1 MNEQEL
7 SAFLK
12 PWMRRLRLSA
22 FFRAL
27 LTGFA
32 AGLTAF
38 AVTCV
43 ILRLTRQSGW
53 LWPAGIGCGVL
64 VLTGAFAWRML
75 RPTQETVTREL
86 DALGLRERAATM
98 LALRQDASEMAR
110 LQREDALRHIDPI
123 SPGRLKSRIG
133 WVLPMLLAAALLL
146 ACGSV
151 LAPKAWFESVLPVQA
166 EGVLSEELLAML
178 REEQQSLEARGET
191 ALSDEMGGLVES
203 LTSAGSE
210 LATAGLISEAQS
222 AVQNAAAS
230 GEASES
236 AAAEAQQ
243 ALQQA
248 LESLTGEA
256 SQEASE
262 SGEGTEDEAG
272 EGEAAEGEPQ
282 DGEGEQPEGEQSGE
296 EQSQSGQP
304 GQQGEG
310 QPQNQSHGGS
320 GEESTTNMTEP
331 VYDPISGSVQ
341 YGEVF
346 SAYYAEYLQDARS
359 GSVPGDLQ
367 NAADTYFDS
376 LNQ

>member
-1 MNEQEL
+1 MNEREL

-12 PWMRRLRLSA
+12 PWMRHLRLSA
-22 FFRAL
+22 LFRAL
-27 LTGFA
+27 LIGCA
-32 AGLTAF
+32 SGAMAF
-38 AVTCV
+38 AVTCL

-64 VLTGAFAWRML
+64 VLTGAIAWRL
-75 RPTQETVTREL
+75 LCPTQKTVARKL

-98 LALRQDASEMAR
+98 LALREDDSEMAR
-110 LQREDALRHIDPI
+110 LQRQDALRYIDPI
-123 SPGRLKSRIG
+123 DPRRLKGRVG
-133 WVLPMLLAAALLL
+133 WLIPVLFTAAMLL

-151 LAPKAWFESVLPVQA
+151 MAPEAWLEAVLPAQA
-166 EGVLSEELLAML
+166 EGILSEDILAMLQEEKQSLQDQGENALSEEM
-178 REEQQSLEARGET
+178 GE
-191 ALSDEMGGLVES
+191 LVEG
-203 LTSAGSE
+203 LASAESE
-210 LATAGLISEAQS
+210 LAAAGMISAAQS
-222 AVQNAAAS
+222 AVQAAAAA

-243 ALQQA
+243 ALEQA
-248 LESLTGEA
+248 MESLTGEA
-256 SQEASE
+256 SEEETE
-262 SGEGTEDEAG
+262 SGEDTESGSG
-272 EGEAAEGEPQ
+272 EGEAAEVEPQ
-282 DGEGEQPEGEQSGE
+282 DSEGGQPEGEQSDE
-296 EQSQSGQP
+296 EQSQNGQS

-346 SAYYAEYLQDARS
+346 SAYYAEYLQDARN